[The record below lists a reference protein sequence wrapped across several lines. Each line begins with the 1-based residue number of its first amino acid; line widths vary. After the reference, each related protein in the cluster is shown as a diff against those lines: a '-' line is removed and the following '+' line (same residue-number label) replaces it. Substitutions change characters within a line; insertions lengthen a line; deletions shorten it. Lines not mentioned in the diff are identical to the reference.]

1 MTGCKAVLAHSPCR
15 VIGMGLSLFMMYYS
29 LLCRLHSDPRL
40 ESGGFLF
47 SVRFDMSG
55 KEKRP
60 IGRPTKYKPEY
71 AEQAYKL
78 CLLGAI
84 DADMADFFNVEVS
97 TINNW
102 KNEFPEFLESI
113 KKGKMLADANVADR
127 LYQRAMGYE
136 APDVDIRVVG
146 GEIIQTPLTKYYP
159 PDTPAAI
166 FWLKNRQRGKWSDKS
181 ELDVKSSDGSMTP
194 TVRIDTEEYR
204 KIAEDVLRKI

>member
-1 MTGCKAVLAHSPCR
+1 
-15 VIGMGLSLFMMYYS
+15 
-29 LLCRLHSDPRL
+29 
-40 ESGGFLF
+40 
-47 SVRFDMSG
+47 MSE
-55 KEKRP
+55 KKRP

-97 TINNW
+97 TLNNW

-136 APDVDIRVVG
+136 ATDVDIRVVG
-146 GEIIQTPLTKYYP
+146 GKIIQTPLTKYYP
-159 PDTPAAI
+159 PDTLAAI

-194 TVRIDTEEYR
+194 TVRLNAEEFR
-204 KIAEDVLRKI
+204 KIAEDVLSKV